1 MYMHGKKQ
9 HKRPTEKVVAENF
22 LACCPPG
29 TISNKI
35 TRESLIYPMIIIRL
49 KYIFN
54 PSYFIYV
61 YFLSLIF

>member
-1 MYMHGKKQ
+1 MHGKKQ

-35 TRESLIYPMIIIRL
+35 TRESLIYPTNIIRF
-49 KYIFN
+49 KYIFS
-54 PSYFIYV
+54 PLHFTHVCFSFFI
-61 YFLSLIF
+61 F